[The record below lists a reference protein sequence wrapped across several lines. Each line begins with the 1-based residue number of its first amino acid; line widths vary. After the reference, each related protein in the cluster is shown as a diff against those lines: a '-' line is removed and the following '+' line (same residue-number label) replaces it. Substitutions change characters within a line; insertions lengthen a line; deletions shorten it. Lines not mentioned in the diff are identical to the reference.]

1 MPDKSANGYRAL
13 TLIYPSATYPQ
24 LSSSVDNPISLYC
37 SPWPKPLFCDHLLD
51 KDDTMT
57 VSTFI
62 LLGLLILLAGYAV
75 TLYNNL
81 LALKHRVTQAWSNID
96 VLLKQ
101 RHDELPKLVETC
113 KQYMQYEQE
122 TLEKVINA
130 RSMVSNAAQNQDLG
144 ALGVAET
151 ALRSGLGRLFALA
164 EDYPELRANQS
175 FQNLQSRIS
184 DLENSIADR
193 RELYN
198 DVVNLNNIRIEQVPD
213 VFIANFFKFGAYE
226 LLEFAE
232 EETADV
238 DIKELFGS

>member
-1 MPDKSANGYRAL
+1 MA
-13 TLIYPSATYPQ
+13 
-24 LSSSVDNPISLYC
+24 
-37 SPWPKPLFCDHLLD
+37 
-51 KDDTMT
+51 
-57 VSTFI
+57 VSTFV
-62 LLGLLILLAGYAV
+62 LLGLLLLLAGYGI

-81 LALKHRVTQAWSNID
+81 VALKHRVAQAWSNID

-113 KQYMQYEQE
+113 KEYMQYEQE
-122 TLEKVINA
+122 TLQKVVNA

-144 ALGVAET
+144 ALSIAESE
-151 ALRSGLGRLFALA
+151 LRSGLGRLFALA
-164 EDYPELRANQS
+164 ENYPELRANQS
-175 FQNLQSRIS
+175 FQNLQARIS

-226 LLEFAE
+226 LLEFTE
-232 EETADV
+232 EETTDV
-238 DIKELFGS
+238 SIKGLFNS

>member
-1 MPDKSANGYRAL
+1 
-13 TLIYPSATYPQ
+13 
-24 LSSSVDNPISLYC
+24 
-37 SPWPKPLFCDHLLD
+37 
-51 KDDTMT
+51 MT
-57 VSTFI
+57 VFTFI
-62 LLGLLILLAGYAV
+62 LLGLLVLLAGYVV

-81 LALKHRVTQAWSNID
+81 VALKHRVTQAWSNID

-122 TLEKVINA
+122 TLTKVINA

-184 DLENSIADR
+184 GLENSIADR

-213 VFIANFFKFGAYE
+213 VFIANFFKFGAHE

>member
-1 MPDKSANGYRAL
+1 
-13 TLIYPSATYPQ
+13 
-24 LSSSVDNPISLYC
+24 
-37 SPWPKPLFCDHLLD
+37 
-51 KDDTMT
+51 MT
-57 VSTFI
+57 VSSFI

-81 LALKHRVTQAWSNID
+81 VALKHRVVQAWSNID

-213 VFIANFFKFGAYE
+213 VFIAKFFKFGAYE

>member
-1 MPDKSANGYRAL
+1 
-13 TLIYPSATYPQ
+13 
-24 LSSSVDNPISLYC
+24 
-37 SPWPKPLFCDHLLD
+37 
-51 KDDTMT
+51 MT
-57 VSTFI
+57 VFAFI

-81 LALKHRVTQAWSNID
+81 VALKHRVTQAWSNID

-213 VFIANFFKFGAYE
+213 VFIANFFKFGAHE